1 MNEHEEEGR
10 EAAEKTIQLFR
21 DHLYGFLVMTKE
33 DEASI
38 TAARV
43 ALMTLIKLINIPEV
57 RDAVTTAATDH
68 IVREIDRHG
77 DEIGYGTF
85 VAINAL
91 LGIRAEN
98 GPNMAKEANA

>member
-10 EAAEKTIQLFR
+10 EAAMKTIEQFREHLFE
-21 DHLYGFLVMTKE
+21 FIVEMKE
-33 DEASI
+33 DEATI
-38 TAARV
+38 TTTRV

-57 RDAVTTAATDH
+57 RDAVTTVAADH
-68 IVREIDRHG
+68 IVREIERHG